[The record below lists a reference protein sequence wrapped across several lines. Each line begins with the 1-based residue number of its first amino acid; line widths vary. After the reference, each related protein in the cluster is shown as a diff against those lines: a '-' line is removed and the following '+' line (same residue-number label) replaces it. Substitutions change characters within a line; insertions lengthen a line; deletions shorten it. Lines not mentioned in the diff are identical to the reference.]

1 MDKFFD
7 FKEFIILILKKLK
20 FIVAVTLI
28 VTVLFGLYRTF
39 PMIKQYVTYQP
50 GPSNPSQEENTT
62 SVLPYTY
69 VAKKNYVIDNL
80 THQDGSNE
88 SHLKYVSGVLSS
100 LQKSDQI
107 VQELYKTYFEQVKTL
122 EANARVQ
129 LVELNYQYAT
139 ILADEYTIDNFRD
152 IFGINI
158 SGVTVE
164 FSVSTYS
171 KSLSE
176 KILNDYINLVLDRG
190 TALIDQ
196 KIEYISSNTAKIAP
210 VAATS
215 NPRTNVEGT
224 TSIVRPTLRDI
235 AVKGVKSAV
244 LGVAFGLLLSIILI
258 FFVDIMDIR
267 LQNTS
272 QLQKLNLTVLS
283 GFRTSEKKRS
293 KRLLRFIDKLEGYPD
308 IRMSVENCGAA
319 LVSMLPKLVNNEP
332 PIQRLLLTGT
342 GNTQEVERLQ
352 KAMMEYASSQQ
363 LPLEIAVGQTILDG
377 PDSIEAASQAEGVI
391 LVEEKGV
398 SRLPEIENERM
409 LFDKIQKTVLG
420 CVVIS

>member
-39 PMIKQYVTYQP
+39 PMIKQYVTYQSDT
-50 GPSNPSQEENTT
+50 SNLPQEENTT

-80 THQDGSNE
+80 THQDDANE
-88 SHLKYVSGVLSS
+88 SHLKFVSGVLSS

-152 IFGINI
+152 ILGINI

-176 KILNDYINLVLDRG
+176 KILNDYINLVLNRG

-224 TSIVRPTLRDI
+224 TSIVRPTLRGI

-258 FFVDIMDIR
+258 FFVDIMDVR

-283 GFRTSEKKRS
+283 GFRTSDKKRS
-293 KRLLRFIDKLEGYPD
+293 KRLLRFIDRLEGYPD

-319 LVSMLPKLVNNEP
+319 LVSMLPKLANNEP

-377 PDSIEAASQAEGVI
+377 LDSIEAASQAEAVI
-391 LVEEKGV
+391 LVEEKGA

>member
-1 MDKFFD
+1 
-7 FKEFIILILKKLK
+7 
-20 FIVAVTLI
+20 
-28 VTVLFGLYRTF
+28 
-39 PMIKQYVTYQP
+39 
-50 GPSNPSQEENTT
+50 
-62 SVLPYTY
+62 
-69 VAKKNYVIDNL
+69 
-80 THQDGSNE
+80 
-88 SHLKYVSGVLSS
+88 
-100 LQKSDQI
+100 
-107 VQELYKTYFEQVKTL
+107 
-122 EANARVQ
+122 
-129 LVELNYQYAT
+129 
-139 ILADEYTIDNFRD
+139 
-152 IFGINI
+152 
-158 SGVTVE
+158 
-164 FSVSTYS
+164 
-171 KSLSE
+171 
-176 KILNDYINLVLDRG
+176 
-190 TALIDQ
+190 
-196 KIEYISSNTAKIAP
+196 
-210 VAATS
+210 
-215 NPRTNVEGT
+215 
-224 TSIVRPTLRDI
+224 
-235 AVKGVKSAV
+235 
-244 LGVAFGLLLSIILI
+244 
-258 FFVDIMDIR
+258 MDIR

-377 PDSIEAASQAEGVI
+377 PDSIEAASQAEAVI

>member
-1 MDKFFD
+1 MCIRD
-7 FKEFIILILKKLK
+7 
-20 FIVAVTLI
+20 
-28 VTVLFGLYRTF
+28 R
-39 PMIKQYVTYQP
+39 YVTYQP

-80 THQDGSNE
+80 THQDDSNE

-377 PDSIEAASQAEGVI
+377 PDSIEAASQAEAVI